1 MEAGGADG
9 ERIHLRYPKGVVG
22 RMAKQRLSIVRQW
35 LGPVFKGKVR
45 RYGNIQNIPFL
56 VTVPGSK

>member
-1 MEAGGADG
+1 MVRPDGVEAGGADG

-35 LGPVFKGKVR
+35 LGLYLRGR
-45 RYGNIQNIPFL
+45 
-56 VTVPGSK
+56 